1 MVAALGQKIKGRV
14 VSFMAGRMRQANV
27 EGGRKIPRQVKL
39 TEFEDN
45 ALYFAAQRA
54 GMTPARFLKESA
66 LSHERGMSVTER
78 HTVVKEL
85 FRLKRSLAAIGT
97 NINQLAK
104 WANAEES
111 LNAEISKELHSS
123 LAHLNRLMVEITET
137 TPKLAVSP
145 EEADA
150 S

>member
-1 MVAALGQKIKGRV
+1 
-14 VSFMAGRMRQANV
+14 MAGRMRQANV

-66 LSHERGMSVTER
+66 LSYERGMSVTER

-85 FRLKRSLAAIGT
+85 FLLKRSLAAIGT

-104 WANAEES
+104 WANVEES
-111 LNAEISKELHSS
+111 LNAEISAELHSS
-123 LAHLNRLMVEITET
+123 LAYLNRLMGEISENTAQ
-137 TPKLAVSP
+137 LAVSS